1 MPSPPVSPPSY
12 DTQALPASPGSSS
25 GGESSYGEEGVS
37 PPGESRPPAF
47 PDHAGHFSLFSHA
60 GFPAVARP
68 AAAYS
73 AVEYPQYIPWGAPAL
88 WPRDEPDTATQS
100 GWWQPPAALELDAAS
115 AARAASAAA
124 MAGLP
129 SPSAPALPPVAA
141 RRPSQPSFDV
151 EAARAAARA
160 ALAPRGAATPPP
172 AASGELGNG
181 GGSIRR
187 FAAADFLPHGVRSLP
202 GNGGM
207 MWPPDAGGDID
218 ARMRSLR
225 AA

>member
-1 MPSPPVSPPSY
+1 V
-12 DTQALPASPGSSS
+12 PASPGSSS
-25 GGESSYGEEGVS
+25 GGESYGEEGVS

-47 PDHAGHFSLFSHA
+47 PDHAGHFSLFSTA
-60 GFPAVARP
+60 GFSAVARP
-68 AAAYS
+68 AAEYA

-88 WPRDEPDTATQS
+88 WPRDEADTAMPS
-100 GWWQPPAALELDAAS
+100 CWQPPAAFELDAAS

-124 MAGLP
+124 MAGLW
-129 SPSAPALPPVAA
+129 SAPALPPVAA

-160 ALAPRGAATPPP
+160 ALAPRVAATPPP
-172 AASGELGNG
+172 NSSAELGG

-187 FAAADFLPHGVRSLP
+187 FAASDFLPNGVRSLP
-202 GNGGM
+202 GHTGGT
-207 MWPPDAGGDID
+207 WLPDAGGDID